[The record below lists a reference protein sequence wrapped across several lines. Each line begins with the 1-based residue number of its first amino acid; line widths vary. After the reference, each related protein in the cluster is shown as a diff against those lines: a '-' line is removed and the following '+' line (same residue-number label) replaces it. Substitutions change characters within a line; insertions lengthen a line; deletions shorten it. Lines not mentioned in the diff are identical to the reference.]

1 MKSAYEI
8 LKNDKELNYIFD
20 NVNCNLN
27 NSLNFMNETSD
38 IIYNIC
44 CHGRHHSMFVVGV
57 TEYILS
63 ELSYDNHTIELGK
76 VAGLLHDIGN
86 YYGRNDHARVSEYMC
101 LHFVSKTNLNLND
114 LKIIEQAVLDH
125 STGVD
130 IKSSVGAAL
139 LIADKVTD
147 LDRGLP
153 LREDLI
159 KGGFNNETELNKHAN
174 KYINPSIDQ
183 TTKYIRKDFQFSI
196 KGRDLIYDYFVEGDT
211 EAFIDEYIIENK
223 KQVRILTKKAADY
236 LKCNCI
242 YKVNGAQIEIK

>member
-8 LKNDKELNYIFD
+8 LKSDMELNYILD

-27 NSLNFMNETSD
+27 HLINFANETSD

-44 CHGRHHSMFVVGV
+44 CHGRHHTMFVVGL

-63 ELSYDNHTIELGK
+63 ELSYDDHTIELGK

-86 YYGRNDHARVSEYMC
+86 YYGRNDHARVSAQMC
-101 LHFVSKTNLNLND
+101 LHFVSKTNLDLND

-125 STGVD
+125 SKGVD
-130 IKSSVGAAL
+130 IKSAVGAAL
-139 LIADKVTD
+139 LIADKMTD
-147 LDRGLP
+147 RDRAIP

-159 KGGFNNETELNKHAN
+159 KGGFNNESELNKHAN
-174 KYINPSIDQ
+174 KYINPSTDKSA
-183 TTKYIRKDFQFSI
+183 KYTGKDFDFNI
-196 KGRDLIYDYFVEGDT
+196 NDHDLIYNYFVEGDA
-211 EAFIDEYIIENK
+211 EAYIDEYIIK
-223 KQVRILTKKAADY
+223 KKKPIRILNKNAAEY

-242 YKVNGAQIEIK
+242 YKVNGVEIEIK